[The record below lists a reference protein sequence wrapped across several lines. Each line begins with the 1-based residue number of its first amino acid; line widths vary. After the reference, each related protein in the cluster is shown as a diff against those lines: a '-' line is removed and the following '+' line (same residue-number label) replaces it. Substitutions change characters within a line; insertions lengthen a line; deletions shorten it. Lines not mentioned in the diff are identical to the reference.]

1 MRRLLMIITTVLIFY
16 FVSIQSA
23 QAQMINYNRRNKSQL
38 DSSKKFS
45 KPKAIQYTSTRKDL
59 AKQAQAKA
67 DPAVTN
73 RVERLYDLN
82 RDGFL
87 QKDEL
92 KDFYKD
98 VVSSVKNKGKF
109 KVSSELLKNFDADN
123 DGQISLYEINDI
135 SSQLN

>member
-1 MRRLLMIITTVLIFY
+1 MRRSLMIITTALIFY
-16 FVSIQSA
+16 FVSAQSA
-23 QAQMINYNRRNKSQL
+23 QAQMINYNRRNKNQL

-45 KPKAIQYTSTRKDL
+45 APKTIQYTNTRKDL
-59 AKQAQAKA
+59 AKQASAQT

-109 KVSSELLKNFDADN
+109 QVSSELLKNFDAN
-123 DGQISLYEINDI
+123 SDGQITLYEINDI
-135 SSQLN
+135 SDQIN